1 MLNKYYF
8 LDTIMD
14 PEDKGFEV
22 IILAESLIMAW
33 TELDND
39 RERYLYVAGPN
50 FEEDEYE
57 LVD

>member
-1 MLNKYYF
+1 MLYKYYF
-8 LDTIMD
+8 IDTLFD
-14 PEDKGFEV
+14 PQDEEFQV
-22 IILAESLIMAW
+22 TILAESLIMAW